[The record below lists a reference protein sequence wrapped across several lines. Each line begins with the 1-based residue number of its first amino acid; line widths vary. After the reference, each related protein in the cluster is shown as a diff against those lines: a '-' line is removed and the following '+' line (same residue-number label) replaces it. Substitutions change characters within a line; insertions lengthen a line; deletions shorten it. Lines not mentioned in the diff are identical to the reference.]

1 MFLLQSS
8 ASKKSLD
15 RSQAEFVT
23 TISNIGMLCKR
34 KHLKYWQSE
43 NAKYHQKLLEY
54 IWRQEKRDNWWNQM
68 FMSSNDGPRPSLC
81 CRTPVCLFSAWKVTK
96 SCDFIQEI
104 QQCIFHPPDRDAW
117 RQDTEESLVVSS
129 NCFFLG
135 PFSTIPPPPMVLC
148 PLAVFPEEAGQ
159 GRLQGQDSSS
169 WTRSSSC
176 STRWS
181 SPRGRAAPSLPH
193 RQARQWTRSR
203 RWNRRADVER
213 ILFLKFFR
221 HLHTSL
227 RSSVHSPLKHR
238 VLNCWSPHDRLNIIF
253 VFSLHCNQRL
263 NLLLNLLHEHFQS
276 TRILIKHSYMQF
288 LLCPLSIKQAASYIE
303 A

>member
-1 MFLLQSS
+1 MNLHQILQELRIFLSS
-8 ASKKSLD
+8 QDKRFPNEDVFASKFRLKEKSGPEPSRVCDNHFKHRDVAQKKTFEIL
-15 RSQAEFVT
+15 
-23 TISNIGMLCKR
+23 TIRKCKMG
-34 KHLKYWQSE
+34 K
-43 NAKYHQKLLEY
+43 KLLEY
-54 IWRQEKRDNWWNQM
+54 ISRQEKRDNWWNQM

-81 CRTPVCLFSAWKVTK
+81 CRTPVCLFSAWKMTK
-96 SCDFIQEI
+96 SCDFIWEI
-104 QQCIFHPPDRDAW
+104 QQCIFYLPDRDAW

-181 SPRGRAAPSLPH
+181 WPRGWAAPSLPR

-203 RWNRRADVER
+203 RWNKRADIER
-213 ILFLKFFR
+213 ILFF
-221 HLHTSL
+221 
-227 RSSVHSPLKHR
+227 
-238 VLNCWSPHDRLNIIF
+238 
-253 VFSLHCNQRL
+253 
-263 NLLLNLLHEHFQS
+263 
-276 TRILIKHSYMQF
+276 
-288 LLCPLSIKQAASYIE
+288 
-303 A
+303 